1 MMKLSFKVI
10 FPFWFAVST
19 VNGVMIS
26 VADKPN
32 FGREIWIYNICIY
45 ISLD

>member
-1 MMKLSFKVI
+1 MKLSFKVI
-10 FPFWFAVST
+10 FPFWFAVSVVT
-19 VNGVMIS
+19 GVIIS

-32 FGREIWIYNICIY
+32 FGREIWIYSLCVI